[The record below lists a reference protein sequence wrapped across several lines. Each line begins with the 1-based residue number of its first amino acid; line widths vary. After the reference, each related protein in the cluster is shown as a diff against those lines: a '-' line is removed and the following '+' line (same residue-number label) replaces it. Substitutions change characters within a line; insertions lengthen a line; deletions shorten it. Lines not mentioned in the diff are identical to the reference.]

1 MINVG
6 FNPRCALYKWIDGVD
21 SWVLYD
27 DAFDPINGVG
37 NRIHPNKVNILANN
51 IKIDRLSNGSK
62 IYSADGSVNSASTI
76 IYSYWGG
83 TPIQGNGTDTS
94 QGRAR

>member
-1 MINVG
+1 M
-6 FNPRCALYKWIDGVD
+6 RAM
-21 SWVLYD
+21 D

-83 TPIQGNGTDTS
+83 TPIQGNGKDTS